1 MNWGI
6 IGFGRIAR
14 KFVESSRY
22 LKDQKIVAIGSKS
35 LSKDDPLFIENSQV
49 KIYRD
54 YNELLKDENIDAV
67 YIALPHKFHY
77 EWVIKALN
85 HHKAVLCEKPAV
97 LSKNEMLAIKEAA
110 LKNQTFFL
118 EALKTKMN
126 VGLFH
131 LKKDLP
137 LIGNIKS
144 VEANFC
150 SNCLSLRGTDSFLY
164 DPKQGGALNDVG
176 TYLLGFVLSIIHSPI
191 KMISATSK
199 MYGEFDEHFNAQ
211 LFFEN
216 GAIANIEGAID
227 ENKERYAKIIGEQGE
242 IYIPMFNRMS
252 EYTVSLNNGKVFTC
266 EYPIYGT
273 DMTYQIQ
280 ELYDCVKQNKIESDL
295 HSLDETIEII
305 EIVEK
310 IRNRLKEV
318 QE

>member
-22 LKDQKIVAIGSKS
+22 LKEHKIVAVGSKS

-54 YNELLKDENIDAV
+54 YNELLEDENIDAV

-118 EALKTKMN
+118 EALKTKIN

-280 ELYDCVKQNKIESDL
+280 ELYDCVKKNKIESDL

>member
-22 LKDQKIVAIGSKS
+22 LKDQKILAIGSKS

-54 YNELLKDENIDAV
+54 YNELLEDENIDAV

-191 KMISATSK
+191 KMINATSK

>member
-22 LKDQKIVAIGSKS
+22 LKDHKIVAIGSKS

-126 VGLFH
+126 VGLFY

>member
-54 YNELLKDENIDAV
+54 YNELLEDENIDAV

-191 KMISATSK
+191 KMISTTSK

>member
-22 LKDQKIVAIGSKS
+22 LKDQKIIAIGSKS

-54 YNELLKDENIDAV
+54 YNELLEDENIDAV

-85 HHKAVLCEKPAV
+85 HHKAVLCEKPTV

>member
-22 LKDQKIVAIGSKS
+22 LKDHKIVAIGSKS

-54 YNELLKDENIDAV
+54 YNELLEDENIDAV

-191 KMISATSK
+191 KMINATSK

-266 EYPIYGT
+266 KYPIYGT

>member
-22 LKDQKIVAIGSKS
+22 LKDHKIVAIGSKS

-54 YNELLKDENIDAV
+54 YNELLEDENIDAV

-191 KMISATSK
+191 KMINATSK

-216 GAIANIEGAID
+216 SAIANIEGAID

>member
-1 MNWGI
+1 M
-6 IGFGRIAR
+6 
-14 KFVESSRY
+14 
-22 LKDQKIVAIGSKS
+22 
-35 LSKDDPLFIENSQV
+35 
-49 KIYRD
+49 
-54 YNELLKDENIDAV
+54 
-67 YIALPHKFHY
+67 
-77 EWVIKALN
+77 IKALN

>member
-14 KFVESSRY
+14 KFVESSHY
-22 LKDQKIVAIGSKS
+22 LKDHKIVAIGSKS
-35 LSKDDPLFIENSQV
+35 VSKDDPLFIENSQV

>member
-22 LKDQKIVAIGSKS
+22 LKDHKIVAIGSKS

-54 YNELLKDENIDAV
+54 YNELLEDENIDAV

-191 KMISATSK
+191 KMINATSK

-216 GAIANIEGAID
+216 SAIANIEGAID

-310 IRNRLKEV
+310 IRNSLKEV

>member
-54 YNELLKDENIDAV
+54 YNELLEDENIDAV

>member
-22 LKDQKIVAIGSKS
+22 LKDHKIVAIGSKS

-49 KIYRD
+49 KIYQD
-54 YNELLKDENIDAV
+54 YNELLEDENIDAV

-150 SNCLSLRGTDSFLY
+150 SNCLSLRGTDIFLY

>member
-22 LKDQKIVAIGSKS
+22 LKDHKIVAIGSKS
-35 LSKDDPLFIENSQV
+35 VSKDDPLFIENSQV

>member
-14 KFVESSRY
+14 KFVESSSY
-22 LKDQKIVAIGSKS
+22 LKDHNIIAIGSKS
-35 LSKDDPLFIENSQV
+35 LSEDDPFFVENSQV

-54 YNELLKDENIDAV
+54 YNELLEDENIDAV

-77 EWVIKALN
+77 EWVIEALN

-97 LSKNEMLAIKEAA
+97 LSKDEMLAIKEAV

-137 LIGNIKS
+137 LIGKIKS

-150 SNCLSLRGTDSFLY
+150 SNCLSLRGTNSFLY

-176 TYLLGFVLSIIHSPI
+176 TYLLGFVFSVIHSPI
-191 KMISATSK
+191 KTINATSK
-199 MYGEFDEHFNAQ
+199 MYGEFDEHFKAQ
-211 LFFEN
+211 LVFEN

-227 ENKERYAKIIGEQGE
+227 ESKERYAKIIGEKGE

-280 ELYDCVKQNKIESDL
+280 ELYECVKRNKIESDL

-310 IRNRLKEV
+310 IRNSLKEV

>member
-22 LKDQKIVAIGSKS
+22 LKDHKIVAIGSKS

-54 YNELLKDENIDAV
+54 YNELLEDENIDAV

-164 DPKQGGALNDVG
+164 DPKQGGALNDAV
-176 TYLLGFVLSIIHSPI
+176 S
-191 KMISATSK
+191 
-199 MYGEFDEHFNAQ
+199 
-211 LFFEN
+211 
-216 GAIANIEGAID
+216 
-227 ENKERYAKIIGEQGE
+227 
-242 IYIPMFNRMS
+242 
-252 EYTVSLNNGKVFTC
+252 YTHLRA
-266 EYPIYGT
+266 
-273 DMTYQIQ
+273 
-280 ELYDCVKQNKIESDL
+280 
-295 HSLDETIEII
+295 HETPD
-305 EIVEK
+305 
-310 IRNRLKEV
+310 
-318 QE
+318 

>member
-22 LKDQKIVAIGSKS
+22 LKDHKIVAIGSKS

-54 YNELLKDENIDAV
+54 YNELLEDENIDAV

-176 TYLLGFVLSIIHSPI
+176 TYLLGFVLSIIHSSI